1 MSLHSPSVLVTPPMR
16 AIQALGDKDKTLE
29 ALMADYIRAS
39 ELQLSLKRRIE
50 AEMREKEERAK
61 QEEEIAMAAL
71 RAAEQKMVQLR
82 EANRIL
88 KERMRKAA
96 GIKDDERTVPTS
108 ARSIPVELPQSR
120 IRAPRAESPRPYS
133 PCIPPPSPLRPLLR
147 PTTPVF
153 VMPNPAPAAGPFNS
167 LEVMKE
173 VTNIDDTKKKKKGKG
188 KKGKCADSLVSA
200 EPVGSVGSV
209 EPARPVSAK
218 FLEKFR
224 QVVEY
229 LDHDPEP
236 AHEVYPIQEFDS
248 PHHYFDPPPDFD
260 SPHDLYPRQELNP
273 VDDFYP
279 IQAPPTLGFGR
290 YA

>member
-1 MSLHSPSVLVTPPMR
+1 
-16 AIQALGDKDKTLE
+16 
-29 ALMADYIRAS
+29 
-39 ELQLSLKRRIE
+39 
-50 AEMREKEERAK
+50 MREKEERAK
-61 QEEEIAMAAL
+61 QEEEIAMTAL
-71 RAAEQKMVQLR
+71 RAAEQKMIQLR

-96 GIKDDERTVPTS
+96 GIEDDERTVPTS
-108 ARSIPVELPQSR
+108 ARPIPVELPQSR
-120 IRAPRAESPRPYS
+120 IRTPRAESPRPYS
-133 PCIPPPSPLRPLLR
+133 PCVPSPSPLRPLSR

-153 VMPNPAPAAGPFNS
+153 VMPNLAPAAGPFNS

-188 KKGKCADSLVSA
+188 KKGKCVDSLVSA

-209 EPARPVSAK
+209 EPVEPVEPAGPVSAK
-218 FLEKFR
+218 SLEKFR
-224 QVVEY
+224 QVVEC

-236 AHEVYPIQEFDS
+236 AQKVYPIQEFDF

-260 SPHDLYPRQELNP
+260 SPPDLYPYQELNP
-273 VDDFYP
+273 VDDFYT
-279 IQAPPTLGFGR
+279 IQEFEPAQTPPTLGFGR